1 MLKRLESTTVSDTA
15 IQAARQFGPWARSR
29 RAGKRKDR
37 EDMATDCP
45 LPPAPTAARR
55 EGR

>member
-45 LPPAPTAARR
+45 LPPAPTAAWR